1 MQDINRH
8 WVIGVFLIWFIPSL
22 MAPLNAQD
30 GLFVLKSFYGQELH
44 GGVKITWVLQG
55 GNQCNGTRMLRSS
68 DGIEWHEAGMIGG
81 ICGLSG
87 ADELYEWIDTL
98 PLPNQRNFY
107 RAELIGL
114 GFSQV
119 IYVDVFDTRDHGFV
133 VLQPAP
139 GLIRVHTD
147 ARVGAAF
154 SLAVYST
161 DARLHYRGDHT
172 GSEANVV
179 IRDLRA
185 GVYIVTVSNQSSGGL
200 YRRKVWLN

>member
-1 MQDINRH
+1 MQSLYL
-8 WVIGVFLIWFIPSL
+8 VMFPFLCWL
-22 MAPLNAQD
+22 MPAFFAPLYAQD
-30 GLFVLKSFYGQELH
+30 DSFVLKSFYGQELN
-44 GGVKITWVLQG
+44 GGVKLTWVLQG

-87 ADELYEWIDTL
+87 ADELYEWTDTL
-98 PLPNQRNFY
+98 PLLNQRNYY

-119 IYVDVFDTRDHGFV
+119 IYVDVFDTGEHGFV

-139 GLIRVHTD
+139 GLISIYVD
-147 ARVGAAF
+147 ERVGAPF
-154 SLAVYST
+154 KLEVYSPGG
-161 DARLHYRGDHT
+161 RLHYRGAHST
-172 GSEANVV
+172 TEAHIVLSGISN
-179 IRDLRA
+179 
-185 GVYIVTVSNQSSGGL
+185 GVFIITVSNQTPGGF

>member
-1 MQDINRH
+1 MFP
-8 WVIGVFLIWFIPSL
+8 FLCWL
-22 MAPLNAQD
+22 MPAFFAPLYAQD
-30 GLFVLKSFYGQELH
+30 DSFVLKSFYGQELN
-44 GGVKITWVLQG
+44 GGVKLTWVLQG
-55 GNQCNGTRMLRSS
+55 GNQCNGTRILRSS
-68 DGIEWHEAGMIGG
+68 DAIAWHEAGMIGG

-87 ADELYEWIDTL
+87 ADELYEWTDTL
-98 PLPNQRNFY
+98 PLLNQRNYY

-133 VLQPAP
+133 VLQPAS
-139 GLIRVHTD
+139 GSIRVHTD

-154 SLAVYST
+154 TLAVYSI

-172 GSEANVV
+172 GSEANVE